1 MTILE
6 KLHENNMT
14 IYRLSKKS
22 GVPYATL
29 NDICNGRAR
38 LEKCSAET
46 VYRIAH
52 ALGVTMEELLAP
64 CFLTRS
70 SFENFKSNVCHRVKE
85 LGDIDFIIDTLERGE
100 IRTYFNRKWHPES
113 LYLLAMLDYISRENG
128 IPLCDDYDDIRRC
141 KLERLVYPL
150 SLLAMSAA
158 AGNDTVLQMASV
170 KAIPEFMRF
179 NILESDVRNVI

>member
-1 MTILE
+1 MSVYRLAKISNLPYATVREICCGKTQIE
-6 KLHENNMT
+6 KCSAET
-14 IYRLSKKS
+14 IYRLSK
-22 GVPYATL
+22 
-29 NDICNGRAR
+29 
-38 LEKCSAET
+38 
-46 VYRIAH
+46 
-52 ALGVTMEELLAP
+52 ALGISMEELIEP
-64 CFLTRS
+64 YMYTRS
-70 SFENFKSNVCHRVKE
+70 SFENFKSNVCHQVKE
-85 LGDIDFIIDTLERGE
+85 SGDMDFIMNVLDSE
-100 IRTYFNRKWHPES
+100 IIFTYYKRNWYPGS